1 MLPTQISSHS
11 HTCQDIIQHLVGYQ
25 DTYRATEATRLDVV
39 IKIRSQ
45 DEHERTC
52 GTSQEEVAIYFV
64 RGFNKFIYQNE
75 QRQYIHYFI
84 HERHEPFKSWMSIGV
99 NFVHQPFFSHGK

>member
-39 IKIRSQ
+39 IKIGSQ
-45 DEHERTC
+45 DEHVRTYD
-52 GTSQEEVAIYFV
+52 TSQEEVTIYFV
-64 RGFNKFIYQNE
+64 RCLNKFIYQNE
-75 QRQYIHYFI
+75 RRQDIH
-84 HERHEPFKSWMSIGV
+84 
-99 NFVHQPFFSHGK
+99 